1 MNYLVLFFYLF
12 FVSPSDK
19 ANSLTINITN
29 IENIQGTLEIG
40 LFNNNERF
48 LEEGQAFKTISVK
61 VQADSETVVIENLPK
76 GNYAISMYH
85 DKNADGKCNRNFLG
99 IPTEPYGFSN
109 NFRPKFSAPTF
120 EDCQFVLTS
129 NQSLKIEL
137 KN

>member
-1 MNYLVLFFYLF
+1 M
-12 FVSPSDK
+12 SPLDD
-19 ANSLTINITN
+19 ANRLTINITN

>member
-1 MNYLVLFFYLF
+1 MNYLVLFFYLLF
-12 FVSPSDK
+12 GSPS
-19 ANSLTINITN
+19 NETNNLTINITN

-61 VQADSETVVIENLPK
+61 VQADSETVVIKNLPK
-76 GNYAISMYH
+76 GTYAISMYH
-85 DKNADGKCNRNFLG
+85 DENADGKCNRNFLG

-120 EDCQFVLTS
+120 EDCQFAIKS
-129 NQSLKIEL
+129 NHSLKIVL